1 MALAHNRGRPISLM
15 PPSSYGDALRMRL
28 AELGLLPQAGAENM
42 TVKLLHWLN
51 RARAG

>member
-1 MALAHNRGRPISLM
+1 MG
-15 PPSSYGDALRMRL
+15 PSPYGDALRMRL
-28 AELGLLPQAGAENM
+28 TKDGLLPQTGAENV